1 MEDRVVIQPQEGYQ
15 MLALSSPADIVIG
28 GGNAG
33 AGKTFSLLLDP
44 LRHINNENFGGV
56 IFRRLTT
63 QIKAVGG
70 LWDESGKLYPLVG
83 AMPNQT
89 ELQWKF
95 PSGSKIKFSHLEHE
109 KNVISWQGSQIPFI
123 GFDEL
128 THFSKN
134 TFFYLLSRNRS
145 NCGVK
150 PYVRATCNPDPDS
163 WVYELISWWIGDDGF
178 PTPER
183 QGIIRYFVKDGEK
196 LIWGNSIDEC
206 IDKADYF
213 IAPLVEASGIKGAN
227 FVKSITFIA
236 GSVYE
241 NRKLLD
247 INPEYLANLAA
258 QDEQTRMQLLEGN
271 WKIAINP
278 SDIYNYT
285 KFKDFFTNTWV
296 KGGEKCITVDV
307 AMMGANKL
315 IIMYHEGDRMEDID
329 IVAKSSGKDVIDL
342 IAAMQQKHGVPNSK
356 VVYDANG
363 VGSFIGGSE
372 NAFLPNSIAFDNAS
386 KAFVMQDGRR
396 FKNLK
401 AQCYFLD
408 GEKTDQY
415 ISPNVADKMYD
426 DKMTVRQR
434 LLFERKAI
442 KKKISMDEE
451 PLSLIS
457 KSEMKEKYLNGDSP
471 DLLDAKMMKRI
482 FDVKNTQILVFNKSE
497 WSTINKIP
505 KKAKRIPSGLK
516 FGWSPDP
523 TVLCD
528 FYIDGDDLIWDEIIY
543 ETELISTK
551 SNLDN
556 SIQKRLIDSEYDKN
570 NLIAVELD
578 SVKDISE
585 LRESGYNLHACKK
598 ISLLDGIKLL
608 KRFNH
613 KITEQSV
620 NIISEFNN
628 FQKQIDDYGNELNDY
643 EDKDNHAIKS
653 AACVQFMKGMLW

>member
-15 MLALSSPADIVIG
+15 MQALSSPADIVIG
-28 GGNAG
+28 GGMAG

-44 LRHINNENFGGV
+44 LRHINNKNFGGV

-63 QIKAVGG
+63 QIKAEGG
-70 LWDESGKLYPLVG
+70 LWDESKKLYPLAG
-83 AMPNQT
+83 ANPNQT

-95 PSGSKIKFSHLEHE
+95 NSGAKIKFSHLEHE
-109 KNVISWQGSQIPFI
+109 KNVTSWQGAQIPFI

-145 NCGVK
+145 TCGVK
-150 PYVRATCNPDPDS
+150 PYLRATCNPDPDG
-163 WVYELISWWIGDDGF
+163 WVAELISWWIGSDGF
-178 PTPER
+178 PIPDR

-196 LIWGNSIDEC
+196 LIWGDTIGEC
-206 IDKADYF
+206 LDRADYF
-213 IAPLVEASGIKGAN
+213 ITPLVEASGIKGSN
-227 FVKSITFIA
+227 FVKSITFIS
-236 GSVYE
+236 GSIYE

-278 SDIYNYT
+278 SDIYKYT
-285 KFKDFFTNTWV
+285 TFKDFFTNTWA

-307 AMMGANKL
+307 AMMGINKL
-315 IIMYHEGDRMEDID
+315 VIMYHEGERMEDIE
-329 IVAKSSGKDVIDL
+329 IVAKSSGKDVLDQIKT
-342 IAAMQQKHGVPNSK
+342 MQQKHGVPNSK

-363 VGSFIGGSE
+363 VGAFIGGGE
-372 NAFLPNSIAFDNAS
+372 NAFIPNSIAFDNAG
-386 KAFVMQDGRR
+386 KAFIMQDGRR

-408 GEKTDQY
+408 GEKIDQY

-482 FDVKNTQILVFNKSE
+482 FDVKNIQILVFKQAE
-497 WSTINKIP
+497 WSMINEVP
-505 KKAKRIPSGLK
+505 EKAKRIPSGIK

-523 TVLCD
+523 TVICD

-543 ETELISTK
+543 ETELISSK
-551 SNLDN
+551 SDSDN
-556 SIQKRLIDSEYDKN
+556 SIQKRLVDAEFDKTH
-570 NLIAVELD
+570 LIVAELE

-585 LRESGYNLHACKK
+585 LRESHYNLHAIKK
-598 ISLLDGIKLL
+598 ILLPDGIRLL

-613 KITEQSV
+613 KITTRSV
-620 NIISEFNN
+620 NIINEFKT
-628 FQKQIDDYGNELNDY
+628 FQKQVDDLGNELNEY
-643 EDKDNHAIKS
+643 EDKDNHAIK
-653 AACVQFMKGMLW
+653 AATFVQFMKGMLW